1 MRKVLR
7 IVLVIL
13 LSVFVGIQFIRPAK
27 NVSEEIGAND
37 ITAKYH
43 IPDEVHQILKVSCYD
58 CHSNNTYY
66 PWYWQ
71 VQPVMWFMNDHI
83 NEGKRHLNFSEF
95 SSYAARR
102 RYKKLKEISKEIK
115 SGDMPL
121 RSYTMIHRDAVLS
134 PVQKIIV
141 ENWIN
146 ASLKEM
152 ETTYPADSLKKK

>member
-134 PVQKIIV
+134 PAQKITV

>member
-13 LSVFVGIQFIRPAK
+13 LIVFVGIQFIRPAK

-37 ITAKYH
+37 ITATYH
-43 IPDEVHQILKVSCYD
+43 IPEEVHQMLKVSCYD
-58 CHSNNTYY
+58 CHSNNTHY

-102 RYKKLKEISKEIK
+102 RYKKLKEISQEIK
-115 SGDMPL
+115 SGDMAL
-121 RSYTMIHRDAVLS
+121 RSYTIIHRNAVLS
-134 PVQKIIV
+134 TAQKMSI
-141 ENWIN
+141 ENWVN
-146 ASLKEM
+146 VSLKEM
-152 ETTYPADSLKKK
+152 ETTYPPDSLKKK

>member
-13 LSVFVGIQFIRPAK
+13 LIVFVGIQFIRPAK

-37 ITAKYH
+37 ITATYH
-43 IPDEVHQILKVSCYD
+43 IPEEVHQMLKVSCYD
-58 CHSNNTYY
+58 CHSNNTHY

-102 RYKKLKEISKEIK
+102 RYKKLKEISQEIK

-121 RSYTMIHRDAVLS
+121 RSYTIIHRNAVLS
-134 PVQKIIV
+134 TAQKMSI
-141 ENWIN
+141 ENWVN
-146 ASLKEM
+146 VSLKEM
-152 ETTYPADSLKKK
+152 ETTYPPDSLKKK

>member
-71 VQPVMWFMNDHI
+71 LQPVMWFMNDHI

>member
-71 VQPVMWFMNDHI
+71 LQPVMWFMNDHI

-134 PVQKIIV
+134 PVQKITV

>member
-13 LSVFVGIQFIRPAK
+13 LIVFVGIQFIRPAK

-43 IPDEVHQILKVSCYD
+43 IPAEVHQMLKVSCYD

-71 VQPVMWFMNDHI
+71 VQPVTWFMNDHI
-83 NEGKRHLNFSEF
+83 NDGKRHLNFSEF

-102 RYKKLKEISKEIK
+102 RYKKLKEISQEIK

-121 RSYTMIHRDAVLS
+121 RSYTIIHRNAVLS
-134 PVQKIIV
+134 TAQ
-141 ENWIN
+141 N
-146 ASLKEM
+146 
-152 ETTYPADSLKKK
+152 